1 MHSPY
6 RLLGVYTRH
15 VTAAPQT
22 YHQRVAGEKRAAII
36 AAATSLFLER
46 GYAETSL
53 ARIAEAAAVSTATLF
68 KQFPTKAELFAAMV
82 VEHWQLPGADL
93 TAPAI
98 GDPAAGLM
106 LLGNRYVELMSRDEM
121 VALFRIVIAEAPRF
135 PDLAE
140 TQFTL
145 GKAPFFNSVKGYLT
159 EEHAAGTLA
168 CGDPELAA
176 TQFLGMV
183 SNFAF
188 WPRLLLVDWH
198 PTNEDLHRAVAEAVR
213 VMIARYGSPT

>member
-1 MHSPY
+1 M
-6 RLLGVYTRH
+6 
-15 VTAAPQT
+15 TAPPQT

-53 ARIAEAAAVSTATLF
+53 ARIAEAAGVSTATLF

-82 VEHWQLPGADL
+82 VESWQLSGTDL
-93 TAPAI
+93 QAPAI
-98 GDPAAGLM
+98 GDPAAGLEV
-106 LLGNRYVELMSRDEM
+106 LGNRCVELMSRDEM

-140 TQFTL
+140 AQFTL
-145 GKAPFFNSVKGYLT
+145 GKAPFFNSVKGYLAA
-159 EEHAAGTLA
+159 EHAAGALD

-176 TQFLGMV
+176 TQFLGMI

-198 PTNEDLHRAVAEAVR
+198 PTTEDLHRTVAEAVR
-213 VMIARYGSPT
+213 AIVARYGDRSEPQPQRR

>member
-1 MHSPY
+1 
-6 RLLGVYTRH
+6 
-15 VTAAPQT
+15 VTATPQT

-36 AAATSLFLER
+36 AAATSLFLKR

-53 ARIAEAAAVSTATLF
+53 ARIAEAAGVSTATLF

-82 VEHWQLPGADL
+82 VESWQLSGADL
-93 TAPAI
+93 QTPAT
-98 GDPAAGLM
+98 GDPAAGLRV
-106 LLGNRYVELMSRDEM
+106 LGNRYVELMSRDEM

-140 TQFTL
+140 AHFTL
-145 GKAPFFNSVKGYLT
+145 GKAPFFDSVKSYLAA
-159 EEHAAGTLA
+159 EHAAGALDCA
-168 CGDPELAA
+168 DPELAT
-176 TQFLGMV
+176 TQFLGMI

-198 PTNEDLHRAVAEAVR
+198 PTGEDLNRTVTEAVGA
-213 VMIARYGSPT
+213 MIARYGSPT